1 MKKFIC
7 PLCSEVAISGYDS
20 LKCPVCG
27 TEMTSITGSL
37 LARIPDRPGGLA
49 ALSQKLAE
57 KGINITSLR
66 IIAKQGDEAIAIFT
80 VDRLEEALKIEG
92 VQRADEHNLPLQHL
106 PSLPQE

>member
-27 TEMTSITGSL
+27 TEMTSIT
-37 LARIPDRPGGLA
+37 GGLA